1 MEYTMLKNF
10 DLQPKVG
17 RQKEFEAVLRLLRGK
32 NADISPES
40 AEIRVGVG
48 LMVLQQFGGANAIR
62 FYASSIFESAG
73 FWVTVGTIAMAIV
86 QIPVTILGI
95 LLVDKC
101 GRKPLLI
108 VCKKDTMNSQIFDV
122 QHESYSLVCYV
133 SAAGTRLGC
142 FIAGLSFLFEDHELW
157 KNFNPMLVLIGILVF
172 ELLVLPYQK
181 VHGNQLSQ
189 TVTQFIWSTIFPI
202 NLKRAEGSL
211 VTLVNRFCS
220 WIVSYTLNFLM
231 EWSSAGT
238 HILVILFVAKL
249 VPETKGENIRG
260 NSGIHESD
268 L

>member
-40 AEIRVGVG
+40 AEIRAIFKVSNDSICRDLGWSRINGTATVWR
-48 LMVLQQFGGANAIR
+48 ANAIR

-133 SAAGTRLGC
+133 SAAGTSLGC

-189 TVTQFIWSTIFPI
+189 TVTQFIWST
-202 NLKRAEGSL
+202 
-211 VTLVNRFCS
+211 
-220 WIVSYTLNFLM
+220 
-231 EWSSAGT
+231 
-238 HILVILFVAKL
+238 
-249 VPETKGENIRG
+249 
-260 NSGIHESD
+260 
-268 L
+268 